1 MRPVTNVVIK
11 LLPLTL
17 AVFIGFL
24 VIGMQLPVL
33 PLHLHDTLGMD
44 TLVVGLVVGSQFA
57 AALLS
62 RSWAGNYA
70 DMRGAKRACGLG
82 GRRRLGPALSGLAG
96 LS

>member
-1 MRPVTNVVIK
+1 M
-11 LLPLTL
+11 
-17 AVFIGFL
+17 
-24 VIGMQLPVL
+24 L

-44 TLVVGLVVGSQFA
+44 TLVVGLVGSQFA

-70 DMRGAKRACGLG
+70 DMRGAKRAVVAGSVAAAAS
-82 GRRRLGPALSGLAG
+82 RPALSGLAG